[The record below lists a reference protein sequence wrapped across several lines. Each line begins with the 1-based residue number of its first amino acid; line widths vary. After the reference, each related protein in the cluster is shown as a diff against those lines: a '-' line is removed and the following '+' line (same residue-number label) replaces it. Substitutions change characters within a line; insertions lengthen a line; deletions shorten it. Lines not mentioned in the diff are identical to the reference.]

1 MLRRILIAI
10 AVVAIAG
17 VAIVGLT
24 DGYGADSG
32 EAALAIGGVHQIG
45 FSAQL
50 QLEVECADHVRV
62 ELRDD
67 PAGSGLTQI
76 TVWGRPRVGRCTPTD
91 ATVNT
96 FELDRRAQANGQRT
110 ANKFVDGA
118 SSQVVT
124 LSS

>member
-1 MLRRILIAI
+1 MLRRVLIAI
-10 AVVAIAG
+10 AVVAIAV

-32 EAALAIGGVHQIG
+32 EAALAISGVHPIG

-67 PAGSGLTQI
+67 PAGSGLTQV

-91 ATVNT
+91 ATLNQ
-96 FELDRRAQANGQRT
+96 FELDRRAQANGQMT
-110 ANKFVDGA
+110 ATKIVDGA
-118 SSQVVT
+118 SSQVVS

>member
-1 MLRRILIAI
+1 VLRRVLIAI
-10 AVVAIAG
+10 VVVTLAG
-17 VAIVGLT
+17 VAFVGLT

-32 EAALAIGGVHQIG
+32 EAALAIRGVHDIG
-45 FSAQL
+45 FSADL

-91 ATVNT
+91 ASVNQ
-96 FELDRRAQANGQRT
+96 FELDRRAQANGQRN
-110 ANKFVDGA
+110 ADKFVDGA
-118 SSQVVT
+118 TSQVVS